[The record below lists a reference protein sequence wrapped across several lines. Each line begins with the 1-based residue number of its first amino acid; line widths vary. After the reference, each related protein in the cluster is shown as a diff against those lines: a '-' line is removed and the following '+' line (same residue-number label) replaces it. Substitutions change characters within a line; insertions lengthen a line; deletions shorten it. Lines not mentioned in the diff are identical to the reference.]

1 MAQGFPEDLM
11 GAMIFLASRIPE
23 SVNWAVAGSSTIALQ
38 GVDVTPHDMDILT
51 DSDGTYKIADALK
64 GYAQER
70 IEYGSTDK
78 YRSHSGVF
86 LIGGVKVEIM
96 GDLQVFRNGK
106 WADVQN
112 PEKSGIETVS
122 INTTLIPVVPLTHLR
137 KTGYFEER
145 IARKEKEDHGF
156 DGSG

>member
-1 MAQGFPEDLM
+1 M
-11 GAMIFLASRIPE
+11 
-23 SVNWAVAGSSTIALQ
+23 
-38 GVDVTPHDMDILT
+38 
-51 DSDGTYKIADALK
+51 
-64 GYAQER
+64 
-70 IEYGSTDK
+70 
-78 YRSHSGVF
+78 VF

-96 GDLQVFRNGK
+96 GDLQLFRNGK

-112 PEKSGIETVS
+112 PEKSGIETVP

-145 IARKEKEDHGF
+145 TARKEKEHHGF